1 MSYIGIDVS
10 AYQGTIDWAKVKAG
24 GIQFAIL
31 KIIRKDFNRDKQFEA
46 NWSGCKANGITV
58 QGVYNYSYATTV
70 TKARND
76 ARKVAEVLNGRETMV
91 WLDVEDNCQKGLRS
105 KLIDIINA
113 YGDVIRSYGLAFG
126 VYTGKSFYNSYIKP
140 YGGVKYPMW
149 IAAYGKN
156 KGNMDLKYQPQIEN
170 MVGWQYTSK
179 GSVSGVNGNVDMNV
193 WYRELN
199 ELQTVYDTHNNP
211 YTEPT
216 RILYKKVPCMRGD
229 DVKWLQT
236 ELIYHKY
243 MDATNS
249 KGKSNIDGILGNDTS
264 NAVIRFQRDT
274 GIKVDGKVGAVTR
287 EYLKR

>member
-10 AYQGTIDWAKVKAG
+10 SYQGTIDWKAVKRS
-24 GIQFAIL
+24 GIDFAIL
-31 KIIRKDFNRDKQFEA
+31 KIIRKDLNRDKQFEA
-46 NWSGCKANGITV
+46 NWTGCKANGLTI

-91 WLDVEDNCQKGLRS
+91 WLDVEDNCQKRLGS

-179 GSVSGVNGNVDMNV
+179 GTVNGVNGNVDMNI
-193 WYRELN
+193 WYHELN

-211 YTEPT
+211 YAEPT
-216 RILYKKVPCMRGD
+216 RILYKTFPCMRGD
-229 DVKWLQT
+229 DVK
-236 ELIYHKY
+236 
-243 MDATNS
+243 
-249 KGKSNIDGILGNDTS
+249 
-264 NAVIRFQRDT
+264 
-274 GIKVDGKVGAVTR
+274 
-287 EYLKR
+287 